1 MPERSTVLLSVAVA
15 GVVAGV
21 RAWRAH
27 LIERSFEARVP
38 GPRNAQG
45 VIAGAEGFTLKGR
58 DDRAIVLLHGYNDSP
73 QAMRSPAMALQAAGW
88 TVYVPLLPGHGRS
101 LRAFAASGADRWINA
116 ARDVVREALERHR
129 HVAVGGLSMGGAIA
143 TIVAA
148 EQPAVRAVL
157 LFAPFFVYSS
167 RLGAIAALWPLLS
180 LFTKYLTGRGAA
192 RSVRDPAARAGLI
205 AYGCSTPHL
214 MREIQRV
221 VRAARAALPQVRQPV
236 WIAQS
241 SDDYRIPVG
250 QAQLAFD
257 RLGSDDKRL
266 HWTTGNGHVITVDYG
281 HQELAAEAV
290 RWIESRVPTEGVAS
304 RPAP

>member
-1 MPERSTVLLSVAVA
+1 MPERSTAVLSVAVA
-15 GVVAGV
+15 VAVAGY
-21 RAWRAH
+21 RAWRAWVV
-27 LIERSFEARVP
+27 EQAFEARIP

-45 VIAGAEGFTLKGR
+45 VIAGAEGFTLKASG
-58 DDRAIVLLHGYNDSP
+58 DRAIVLLHGYNDSP
-73 QAMRSPAMALQAAGW
+73 QAMRSPAAALHAAGW

-101 LRAFAASGADRWINA
+101 LRAFADSGADRWINA

-148 EQPAVRAVL
+148 EQPAVRAAV
-157 LFAPFFVYSS
+157 LFAPFFVYST
-167 RLGAIAALWPLLS
+167 RLGAIAASWPLLT
-180 LFTKYLTGRGAA
+180 LFTKYLTGRGSA

-221 VRAARAALPQVRQPV
+221 VRAAREALPRVKQPV

-241 SDDYRIPVG
+241 SDDYRIPVA
-250 QAQLAFD
+250 QAQAAFD
-257 RLGSDDKRL
+257 RLGSADKHL

-281 HQELAAEAV
+281 HQELSAEAV
-290 RWIESRVPTEGVAS
+290 RWIDSRVPLVAAAS